1 MLTTSIQD
9 RLKAYWHPAA
19 GIFIVVWLV
28 LMVGGRSRFFR
39 DPGSFWH
46 TVVGERMLTTHHMI
60 YQDPFSF
67 TFSGTRW
74 SPHQWLGECLM
85 ALTHRIDG
93 LDSLLLL
100 SVSSLAALYSWL
112 AWRFIRTGLHWSVT
126 LVIVALT
133 LAASSSH
140 FHVRPHIGTII
151 GMGVTMAYLIDV
163 EAGRLRIAQMFWLVP
178 IYWLWSNIHGGMAGG
193 LATIALA
200 VAGWTV
206 LWLAHRIRGLGRNV
220 TVEEFPLAPGRSPG
234 DRREPGAL
242 SPTLDWSSSPVERW
256 RDVGLLTAL
265 IAACAATVIL
275 NPYGIRL
282 PQIWFEIMDS
292 PILPQII
299 QEHAPI
305 SLHRMEGVMVVV
317 MAGAYLLLLATT
329 LPVRPRIA
337 WLLPLVWLYLGC
349 TRIRHAP
356 LFAIVAALAMADMVP
371 YTRWARKMVE
381 RGSDLFQPPLEK
393 PKELSWRPAL
403 IPLAL
408 VGAALCCQIARLSVP
423 VLGHGWAQLDPT
435 YWPIELTPA
444 LKKRQFKD
452 AAGTPI
458 FNEYLHGGYLIYFTP
473 GYRIFVDDRC
483 ELYGDKWLADYVRAE
498 SGDATAQMEEWERRY
513 PQFKLALT
521 RTGSSFDR
529 YFEGSKDWVIV
540 QKSQAANLYERR
552 AVHG

>member
-1 MLTTSIQD
+1 MD

-28 LMVGGRSRFFR
+28 LMLGGRSRFFR

-67 TFSGTRW
+67 TFAGQRW

-85 ALTHRIDG
+85 ALAHRIDG
-93 LDSLLLL
+93 LDTLLLL

-126 LVIVALT
+126 LVAVALT

-140 FHVRPHIGTII
+140 FHIRPHIGTII
-151 GMGVTMAYLIDV
+151 GMGITMAYLLDA
-163 EAGRLRIAQMFWLVP
+163 EAGRIRIGRMFWLVP

-193 LATIALA
+193 LATIVLA

-206 LWLAHRIRGLGRNV
+206 VWLAQRLRGRG
-220 TVEEFPLAPGRSPG
+220 E
-234 DRREPGAL
+234 
-242 SPTLDWSSSPVERW
+242 LDWSPSPVQQWSDLR
-256 RDVGLLTAL
+256 LLVTL
-265 IAACAATVIL
+265 IVACAMTVVL

-305 SLHRMEGVMVVV
+305 KLDRIEGQMVVA
-317 MAGAYLLLLATT
+317 MAGAYLLVLAST
-329 LPVRPRIA
+329 LPARPQVA
-337 WLLPLVWLYLGC
+337 WLLPLVWLYLGY

-356 LFAIVAALAMADMVP
+356 LFAIAAALAMADMLP
-371 YTRWARKMVE
+371 YTRWARRMVE
-381 RGSDLFQPPLEK
+381 RGSDLFEPPVVQQKQP
-393 PKELSWRPAL
+393 SWRPAAMPIAL
-403 IPLAL
+403 VALAL
-408 VGAALCCQIARLSVP
+408 CSQVARLSIP
-423 VLGHGWAQLDPT
+423 VLGHGWASLDAA

-444 LKKRQFKD
+444 LKVRQHTSSS
-452 AAGTPI
+452 GTPI

-473 GYRIFVDDRC
+473 GFRVFVDDRC
-483 ELYGDKWLADYVRAE
+483 ELYGDRWLADYVRAE
-498 SGDATAQMEEWERRY
+498 SGDATAQMEEWERHY
-513 PQFKLALT
+513 PQFNLALT

-529 YFEGSKDWVIV
+529 YFEGSKEWAVV
-540 QKSQAANLYERR
+540 EKTEPATLYERR
-552 AVHG
+552 VRPGPRGVLP